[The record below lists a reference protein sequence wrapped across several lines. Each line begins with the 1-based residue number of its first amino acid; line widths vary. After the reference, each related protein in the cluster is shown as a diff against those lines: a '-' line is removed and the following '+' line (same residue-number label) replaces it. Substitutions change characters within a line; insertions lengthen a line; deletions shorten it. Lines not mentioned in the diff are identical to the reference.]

1 MSQAGWNRKAL
12 IGSEFLKLQLWED
25 LIQRMAFLGN
35 NLYFDKSDIKD
46 VGIMNSVGTKKLNE
60 R

>member
-1 MSQAGWNRKAL
+1 L

>member
-25 LIQRMAFLGN
+25 LIQRMASFGN
-35 NLYFDKSDIKD
+35 NLYFDKSDK
-46 VGIMNSVGTKKLNE
+46 MWEL
-60 R
+60 